1 MPSLHTLKEA
11 MPGLWSVPPS
21 TEHKEGLHVAGTDE
35 DASRVPHV
43 VRRQGVSVECAAPS
57 RRREVKVAAG

>member
-1 MPSLHTLKEA
+1 M
-11 MPGLWSVPPS
+11 
-21 TEHKEGLHVAGTDE
+21 AGTDE